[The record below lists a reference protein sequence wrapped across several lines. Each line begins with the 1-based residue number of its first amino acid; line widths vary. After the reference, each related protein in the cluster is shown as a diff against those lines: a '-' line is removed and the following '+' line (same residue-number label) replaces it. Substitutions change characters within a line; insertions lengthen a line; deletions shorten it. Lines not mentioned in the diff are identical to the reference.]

1 MASNYRIYN
10 PMSSIAVSKDLPSL
24 LQSLSLFSSH
34 NFQNIFITIPD
45 LTRPL
50 DVQYPLQKIRP
61 YLNTDPTVMIGLG
74 LHRQMTI
81 DELPKLDGC
90 KLLQHDPDD
99 SIQLDQSYSWSGGEI
114 VGHVNREV
122 LEHELVITIGIAELH
137 QYAGYS
143 GGHKGIAVGCG
154 GRQTI
159 SQLHHRDFILQDD
172 IVVGKVHN
180 NPFREAVD
188 FLGSAAN
195 CQYALTWVP
204 SLQEWIFGD
213 PKQSLH
219 YVAQNDQ
226 PWSFI
231 SKESKYQNILCTIPS
246 AKAKS
251 LYQASRIATY
261 IAFSPNP
268 PIQER
273 AIFYLEASLEE
284 GLGSEEGF
292 CRALASC
299 PYPYTELL
307 TQEPPTGAGA
317 QRAVMIAKLLQKYDL
332 HLCNCIDPQPFRD
345 IGLVAT
351 TEPAPR
357 NTNVLVVDNQKTLS
371 KIPQWR
377 NP

>member
-1 MASNYRIYN
+1 
-10 PMSSIAVSKDLPSL
+10 
-24 LQSLSLFSSH
+24 
-34 NFQNIFITIPD
+34 
-45 LTRPL
+45 
-50 DVQYPLQKIRP
+50 
-61 YLNTDPTVMIGLG
+61 
-74 LHRQMTI
+74 MTT
-81 DELPKLDGC
+81 DELPRPNGC
-90 KLLQHDPDD
+90 KLLQHHPDD
-99 SIQLDQSYSWSGGEI
+99 TVQLNQIYSWSGGEI
-114 VGHVNREV
+114 IGYVNREV

-143 GGHKGIAVGCG
+143 GGHKGISIGCG

-188 FLGSAAN
+188 FFGAAAN

-213 PKQSLH
+213 PTQSIQ
-219 YVAQNDQ
+219 YVAQKDQ
-226 PWSFI
+226 PWSFV

-246 AKAKS
+246 TKAKS

-268 PIQER
+268 PIQDR
-273 AIFYLEASLEE
+273 AIFYIEASLEE
-284 GLGSEEGF
+284 GLGAEEGF

-307 TQEPPTGAGA
+307 TQEPPIGAGA
-317 QRAVMIAKLLQKYDL
+317 QRAIMIAKLLQKYDL
-332 HLCNCIDPQPFRD
+332 FLCNCIDPQPFLD

-357 NTNVLVVDNQKTLS
+357 DASILVVDNQTTLS

-377 NP
+377 TP

>member
-1 MASNYRIYN
+1 
-10 PMSSIAVSKDLPSL
+10 
-24 LQSLSLFSSH
+24 
-34 NFQNIFITIPD
+34 
-45 LTRPL
+45 
-50 DVQYPLQKIRP
+50 
-61 YLNTDPTVMIGLG
+61 MIGLG

-90 KLLQHDPDD
+90 KLLQHNPDD
-99 SIQLDQSYSWSGGEI
+99 TIQLDQSYSWSGGEI

-172 IVVGKVHN
+172 IVVGRVHN

-188 FLGSAAN
+188 FLGAAAN

-219 YVAQNDQ
+219 YVAQDDQ

-231 SKESKYQNILCTIPS
+231 SKEETSIKISVYNSFSQSQISLPSIRMLRTLPFLQILPF
-246 AKAKS
+246 KKK
-251 LYQASRIATY
+251 L
-261 IAFSPNP
+261 
-268 PIQER
+268 
-273 AIFYLEASLEE
+273 IFYIEASLEE

-332 HLCNCIDPQPFRD
+332 HLYNCIDPQPFRD
-345 IGLVAT
+345 IGLVAN

-357 NTNVLVVDNQKTLS
+357 NTNVLVVENQKTLS